1 MREEDGCVIIVAR
14 YKVSGNIPGHF
25 EENVKPLVE
34 DDENSDDEYE
44 EEYGKCRTNM
54 LLYVQLLLI

>member
-1 MREEDGCVIIVAR
+1 MGMGGAVREEDGCVIIVAR

-44 EEYGKCRTNM
+44 EEYGK
-54 LLYVQLLLI
+54 